1 MRRSIGVVCGDRPAE
16 VVERGDECTAVK
28 FGGADRSPDQ
38 RLVLGLTST
47 PETLAV
53 RAGHSADP
61 TTGAVRSPP
70 SRVSVRCMFVVTNS

>member
-1 MRRSIGVVCGDRPAE
+1 MSSAATAAAE

-53 RAGHSADP
+53 RDRAP
-61 TTGAVRSPP
+61 GAILVA
-70 SRVSVRCMFVVTNS
+70 